1 MKEIFKEDVLT
12 YHKKTQEELQSIQD
26 SQSFISSKFDELL
39 KSVDSLKVEN
49 TQLKTENINLK
60 AEVSKMAAKITE
72 LEDGQEDLKLYSRR
86 DCLEFHGIPEIVQ
99 QICNLIEVN
108 IQPSDISVS
117 HCLPA
122 RGNIRPIIAKFARR
136 NVRDKVYSRRRRL
149 RSFSSSNLGFSQTT
163 NNLYIN
169 ESLTPKAKELF
180 YKVREFRKSY
190 NFKYVWTRYGKCYLL
205 KNDTDQD
212 IASFT

>member
-1 MKEIFKEDVLT
+1 MTL
-12 YHKKTQEELQSIQD
+12 
-26 SQSFISSKFDELL
+26 
-39 KSVDSLKVEN
+39 
-49 TQLKTENINLK
+49 
-60 AEVSKMAAKITE
+60 TE

-86 DCLEFHGIPEIVQ
+86 DCLEFHGIPESMLSENTDEIVQ

-108 IQPSDISVS
+108 LQPSDISVS
-117 HCLPA
+117 HRLPA
-122 RGNIRPIIAKFARR
+122 RGNIRPIIAKFTRR
-136 NVRDKVYSRRRRL
+136 NVRDNVYSYRRCL

-190 NFKYVWTRYGKCYLL
+190 NFKYVWTRYGKCYL
-205 KNDTDQD
+205 KTNDTDQD
-212 IASFT
+212 IASFTSLMAFEKFSN

>member
-1 MKEIFKEDVLT
+1 MTL
-12 YHKKTQEELQSIQD
+12 
-26 SQSFISSKFDELL
+26 
-39 KSVDSLKVEN
+39 
-49 TQLKTENINLK
+49 
-60 AEVSKMAAKITE
+60 TE

-86 DCLEFHGIPEIVQ
+86 DCLEFHGIPESMLSENTDEIVQ

-108 IQPSDISVS
+108 LQPSDISVS
-117 HCLPA
+117 H
-122 RGNIRPIIAKFARR
+122 RTAKFTRR
-136 NVRDKVYSRRRRL
+136 NVRDNVYSYRRRL

-190 NFKYVWTRYGKCYLL
+190 NFKYVSGP
-205 KNDTDQD
+205 DT
-212 IASFT
+212 ASAI